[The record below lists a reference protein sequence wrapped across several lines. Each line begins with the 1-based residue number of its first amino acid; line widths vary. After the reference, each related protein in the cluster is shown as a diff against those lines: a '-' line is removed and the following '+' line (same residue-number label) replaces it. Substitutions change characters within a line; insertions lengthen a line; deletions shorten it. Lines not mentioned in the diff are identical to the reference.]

1 MSLTC
6 IYSKNFGMKVVTD
19 DQVMDFLK
27 TKEWFTHP
35 SFNNSNC
42 TLGEIKNEKI
52 KKRKKQSEPVGDAI

>member
-1 MSLTC
+1 
-6 IYSKNFGMKVVTD
+6 MKVVTD